1 MPAHN
6 GRMTRP
12 SQLLHPPI
20 QPVAPRHAST
30 VLLLRDCADGFE
42 VLMTRRSD
50 QASFA
55 SSAYVFPGG
64 GIEEQDA
71 TAAAHALARTRPAQ
85 QATPDALRVTQAL
98 AGIRETFEELGIL
111 LAHDAAGRP
120 VAPAE
125 AAQLRRHASLYE
137 QCRARGWQLAVDQ
150 LWYLAH
156 WTADRTLPKRF
167 SVPFF
172 VARMPEGQIPE
183 ADGTEQFEP
192 TWIRP
197 RDAVQRFEAKTLSLL
212 FPTLRTL
219 QHLSRYANTEA
230 VLAALQGE
238 QPLWHSC
245 PRTGLVNGRE
255 KRHMESDMAYGELA
269 MVCPDGQA
277 LHHLD
282 WQSERAVPLRGNLQ
296 RLTAPNPGTM
306 TGPGTNSYLVGEAA
320 TGFIA
325 VDPGPDEPAHLQR
338 LFEAAGGDIRHIVCT
353 HSHPDH
359 SPGAVPLQAMV
370 EQSGRARP
378 PVMGMPSAPT
388 ARANSRF
395 KPDITLRD
403 GERIVLSGHGPD
415 GETTH
420 TLQAVFTPGHAAN
433 HLCLVLEEDA
443 LLFSG
448 DHILNG
454 STTIINPPDGNM
466 LDYLDSLDRLDA
478 LCADRGIEYILPA
491 HGYVLGFARQ
501 AIAQLK
507 AHRLAREAKVLAAM
521 RARPDGS
528 IQDWVALAYADTPEA
543 LWPIAE
549 RSLLAHVE
557 RIQTLCL
564 GH

>member
-1 MPAHN
+1 MTHPSP
-6 GRMTRP
+6 TRP
-12 SQLLHPPI
+12 SQLLHPQR
-20 QPVAPRHAST
+20 QPVDTRDAST
-30 VLLLRDCADGFE
+30 ILLLRDCADGNGFE
-42 VLMTRRSD
+42 LLMTRRSA

-71 TAAAHALARTRPAQ
+71 GAATHALARARAAQRSTPA
-85 QATPDALRVTQAL
+85 ALRVTQAL

-111 LAHDAAGRP
+111 LAYDAAGQP
-120 VAPAE
+120 VTPAE
-125 AAQLRRHASLYE
+125 AAQLDRHAPLYA
-137 QCRARGWQLAVDQ
+137 QCRERGWQLAVDR

-156 WTADRTLPKRF
+156 WTADRSIPKRF

-172 VARMPEGQIPE
+172 VARMPEGQTPE

-197 RDAVQRFEAKTLSLL
+197 QDAVQRHEARELSML

-219 QHLSRYANTEA
+219 QHLCRYASTDA
-230 VLAALQGE
+230 VIDALQQE
-238 QPLWHSC
+238 QPLWQSC
-245 PRTGLVNGRE
+245 PRTGLVKGRE
-255 KRHMESDMAYGELA
+255 TRHMESDMAYGELE
-269 MVCPDGQA
+269 MVCPDGQP

-282 WQSERAVPLRGNLQ
+282 WQSERPVALRRNLM

-306 TGPGTNSYLVGEAA
+306 TGPGTNSYLAGEVA

-325 VDPGPDEPAHLQR
+325 IDPGPDEPAHLRR
-338 LFEAAGGDIRHIVCT
+338 LFEAAGGDIRTIVCT
-353 HSHPDH
+353 HSHADH
-359 SPGAVPLQAMV
+359 SPGAAPLQAMV

-378 PVMGMPSAPT
+378 PVMGLPSAPT

-395 KPDITLRD
+395 QPDITLRD
-403 GERIVLSGHGPD
+403 GERIALSGQGPQ
-415 GETTH
+415 GKITH

-433 HLCLVLEEDA
+433 HLCFVLEEDA

-466 LDYLDSLDRLDA
+466 LDYMDSLEKLDA
-478 LCADRGIEYILPA
+478 LCAAQGIEYILPA
-491 HGYVLGFARQ
+491 HGHVLGFARQ
-501 AIAQLK
+501 AIAQLR
-507 AHRLAREAKVLAAM
+507 AHRLAREAKVHAAM
-521 RARPDGS
+521 RAKPDGS
-528 IQDWVALAYADTPEA
+528 IQDWVALAYADTPEK

-557 RIQTLCL
+557 RIQALCL